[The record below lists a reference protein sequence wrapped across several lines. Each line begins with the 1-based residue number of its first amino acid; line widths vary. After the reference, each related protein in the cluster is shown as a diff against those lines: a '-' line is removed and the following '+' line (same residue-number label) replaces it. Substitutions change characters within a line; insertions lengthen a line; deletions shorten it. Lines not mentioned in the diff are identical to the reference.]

1 MPPNHLRPLPHQS
14 LRVWRRAVRLVEICC
29 EQPPQ
34 DAELRNQATRAAK
47 SVALNIAEGAPLKGR
62 SRKRFFQIAKG
73 SLVEVAAA
81 YELAA
86 AIGEE
91 VPGEAVA
98 EEVDAVFAMLTRL
111 IAA

>member
-1 MPPNHLRPLPHQS
+1 
-14 LRVWRRAVRLVEICC
+14 VKLVQICC
-29 EQPPQ
+29 TRPPQ

-62 SRKRFFQIAKG
+62 SRRRFFQIAQA

-91 VPGEAVA
+91 VHTAGID
-98 EEVDAVFAMLTRL
+98 EEVDAIYAMLSRL
-111 IAA
+111 MR